1 MSVVNV
7 ESEIFAVVVYINS
20 KLAGRAGG
28 GEIQPDIQNYGGGA
42 GAGAV
47 RPMSALAQG
56 EGRGAQCPR
65 CAVCADR
72 SPYGNRTR
80 TDARNDS

>member
-1 MSVVNV
+1 MSVINV
-7 ESEIFAVVVYINS
+7 ESESSPPVVCVNS

-28 GEIQPDIQNYGGGA
+28 GEIQPDSQNYGGGA

-56 EGRGAQCPR
+56 EGRGAQGAR
-65 CAVCADR
+65 CAVCANR
-72 SPYGNRTR
+72 SPHGNRTR